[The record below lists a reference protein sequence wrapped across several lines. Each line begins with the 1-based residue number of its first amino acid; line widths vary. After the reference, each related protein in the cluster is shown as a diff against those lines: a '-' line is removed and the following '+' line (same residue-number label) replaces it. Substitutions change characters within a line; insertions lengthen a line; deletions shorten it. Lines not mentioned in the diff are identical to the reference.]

1 MAVVVRSLQ
10 DQISKAKE
18 NLKGVDENIKKLIGR
33 DPSDARP
40 GAVGGPGRRVS
51 LGGAGP
57 GVGRGRGAGFRRES
71 EDWGEGPAV
80 KRRGEIG
87 LGARDRRVV
96 TYRGRGRGR
105 GRRDEEDDE
114 DELPHKPSLASSVIP
129 TPTAKMTRK
138 DSIDQLNKDEQS
150 KKRNRRMFGMLMG
163 TLQRFRTEEVSK
175 QQQDKERRRSE
186 IDKKLEEKVEEEKKA
201 AAAERQVLFKERRAK
216 QAELRKLEYKLEL
229 AQLQE
234 EWDRHN
240 AHLMQFIQVKASPA
254 LFWCPKKH
262 SKETLQL
269 LKDSQDRL
277 KKVFDKRR
285 KDLEEEIS
293 VMEVTTESGKSQGG
307 AEPREGGVEAG
318 EGGVEA
324 GEGGPEA
331 GQGGAEGKGAA
342 PNVQDLDD
350 LPEDTGIEIG
360 EERWTRVWQRMM
372 GRNWCMM
379 GRNQRMLGSC
389 MMGRAEV
396 RRARAEVGRSLGGRR
411 AEGGTRNGSGLSRG
425 KRGTALRIQLG
436 RSLMRLGRRP
446 VRLGRSLVRLGRS
459 LVRLGRRPVRL
470 GRRPVRLGRRRSLML
485 KGGGKCG
492 GSRGGTRHFGGTDGD
507 GSSDRR
513 GREGK
518 RRLRIGRQARGRG
531 TGKWWSKGRGDWEMV
546 E

>member
-1 MAVVVRSLQ
+1 MAVAVRSLQ
-10 DQISKAKE
+10 DQINKAKE

-33 DPSDARP
+33 DPSDNRP

-71 EDWGEGPAV
+71 EDWGDGPAV

-105 GRRDEEDDE
+105 GRRDDEDDE

-186 IDKKLEEKVEEEKKA
+186 IDKKLDEKVEEEKKA

-269 LKDSQDRL
+269 LMESQDRL
-277 KKVFDKRR
+277 KILVSARAFELTVLHTNDVHSRI
-285 KDLEEEIS
+285 EEIDP
-293 VMEVTTESGKSQGG
+293 TGG
-307 AEPREGGVEAG
+307 SCNAAEANAG
-318 EGGVEA
+318 ECYGGMA
-324 GEGGPEA
+324 
-331 GQGGAEGKGAA
+331 
-342 PNVQDLDD
+342 
-350 LPEDTGIEIG
+350 
-360 EERWTRVWQRMM
+360 RMATKVNI
-372 GRNWCMM
+372 RID
-379 GRNQRMLGSC
+379 
-389 MMGRAEV
+389 V
-396 RRARAEVGRSLGGRR
+396 RP
-411 AEGGTRNGSGLSRG
+411 LS
-425 KRGTALRIQLG
+425 TA
-436 RSLMRLGRRP
+436 
-446 VRLGRSLVRLGRS
+446 
-459 LVRLGRRPVRL
+459 
-470 GRRPVRLGRRRSLML
+470 
-485 KGGGKCG
+485 
-492 GSRGGTRHFGGTDGD
+492 
-507 GSSDRR
+507 
-513 GREGK
+513 GREVCDALSSCKQK
-518 RRLRIGRQARGRG
+518 RVARRFLPR
-531 TGKWWSKGRGDWEMV
+531 KFLNLHYFS
-546 E
+546 

>member
-10 DQISKAKE
+10 DQIDKAKE

-33 DPSDARP
+33 DPSDTRP
-40 GAVGGPGRRVS
+40 GAAGAPGRRVS

-71 EDWGEGPAV
+71 EDWGDGPAV

-105 GRRDEEDDE
+105 GRRDDEDDE

-175 QQQDKERRRSE
+175 QQQDKERRRVE
-186 IDKKLEEKVEEEKKA
+186 IDKKLDEKVEEEKKA

-269 LKDSQDRL
+269 LKESQDRL

-293 VMEVTTESGKSQGG
+293 VMEVTAESGKTEGG
-307 AEPREGGVEAG
+307 AEPG
-318 EGGVEA
+318 EGG
-324 GEGGPEA
+324 
-331 GQGGAEGKGAA
+331 QEGKGEVL
-342 PNVQDLDD
+342 NVQDMDD

-360 EERWTRVWQRMM
+360 EEVMDTGGKDDGKEQVDDGKEQVDD
-372 GRNWCMM
+372 GKKELHD
-379 GRNQRMLGSC
+379 GKSKGEEEQ
-389 MMGRAEV
+389 
-396 RRARAEVGRSLGGRR
+396 GRSRRESESGRD
-411 AEGGTRNGSGLSRG
+411 
-425 KRGTALRIQLG
+425 K
-436 RSLMRLGRRP
+436 
-446 VRLGRSLVRLGRS
+446 
-459 LVRLGRRPVRL
+459 
-470 GRRPVRLGRRRSLML
+470 
-485 KGGGKCG
+485 
-492 GSRGGTRHFGGTDGD
+492 
-507 GSSDRR
+507 
-513 GREGK
+513 GK
-518 RRLRIGRQARGRG
+518 RRDSERDRKRSRSGPEAERKQSQSGGEVKKDSSETAEVEKETSGQAAVEPGVEGEGPSTEGETAVVRPDTSEEPMATEAATTEGEEKAEEK
-531 TGKWWSKGRGDWEMV
+531 TGDWPMGSGEGDWEMV

>member
-1 MAVVVRSLQ
+1 MAVAVRSLQ
-10 DQISKAKE
+10 DQINKAKE

-33 DPSDARP
+33 DPSDNRP

-71 EDWGEGPAV
+71 EDWGDGPAV

-105 GRRDEEDDE
+105 GRRDDEDDE

-186 IDKKLEEKVEEEKKA
+186 IDKKLDEKVEEEKKA

-269 LKDSQDRL
+269 LKESQDRL

-293 VMEVTTESGKSQGG
+293 VMEVTAESGKSEGG
-307 AEPREGGVEAG
+307 AEAG
-318 EGGVEA
+318 EGG
-324 GEGGPEA
+324 
-331 GQGGAEGKGAA
+331 QQGKGEVL
-342 PNVQDLDD
+342 NVQDMDD

-360 EERWTRVWQRMM
+360 EEEMDTGGKDDGKEQVDDGKKEVHDGKSKGDEEEEKQGRTRRESES
-372 GRNWCMM
+372 GRD
-379 GRNQRMLGSC
+379 
-389 MMGRAEV
+389 
-396 RRARAEVGRSLGGRR
+396 
-411 AEGGTRNGSGLSRG
+411 
-425 KRGTALRIQLG
+425 K
-436 RSLMRLGRRP
+436 
-446 VRLGRSLVRLGRS
+446 
-459 LVRLGRRPVRL
+459 
-470 GRRPVRLGRRRSLML
+470 GRRRDSERDR
-485 KGGGKCG
+485 KRSRSGPESERKRSQSGGEMEKEKEKEKDSSETAAEAGQDTSGQAVEPEAEGEGQSTEGEAVVVRPDTSEEPMATEAATEPEGAEKEKEKTEDWPM
-492 GSRGGTRHFGGTDGD
+492 GSG
-507 GSSDRR
+507 
-513 GREGK
+513 E
-518 RRLRIGRQARGRG
+518 
-531 TGKWWSKGRGDWEMV
+531 GDWEMV